1 MIKIKNL
8 HLKYWDVNNLHGWA
22 MVNEDFIKSYYEK
35 YDEGCF
41 FEGDVKYSKKLPEL
55 HNDLPILPK

>member
-41 FEGDVKYSKKLPEL
+41 LML
-55 HNDLPILPK
+55 NILKNYLNFIMIYQFYQNE